1 MDKQNIIIFISG
13 NGTNLQH
20 VIDNYHNS
28 SKLNIALVVSNKA
41 DAYGL
46 QRATTANIPTLC
58 IPHSGKTRIQHET
71 EIINGIQHGC
81 DTQQIDYILCLGYMR
96 IITSHLLN
104 YLSAQ
109 NIPIYNL
116 HPALPNDDKLIGA
129 NCIERAFQQFLDGER
144 TTSGVMIHEMIEA
157 VDRGTYVVYKEID
170 MTSLEDL
177 EYFKKLIAICEK
189 MCIDGFIE
197 KLSR

>member
-13 NGTNLQH
+13 NGTNLQY

-28 SKLNIALVVSNKA
+28 NKLNIALVVSNKA

-71 EIINGIQHGC
+71 EIIKGIEHVC
-81 DTQQIDYILCLGYMR
+81 NIQQIDYILCLGYMR
-96 IITSHLLN
+96 IITYHLLN
-104 YLSAQ
+104 YLSTQ
-109 NIPIYNL
+109 NIAIYNL

-144 TTSGVMIHEMIEA
+144 SVSGVMIHELIED
-157 VDRGTYVVYKEID
+157 VDRGAYIVYKEVD

-189 MCIDGFIE
+189 LCIDGFIE